1 MLFQRIVT
9 RWKIALCEDDQPF
22 QGRITF
28 KTRFLMNEACLA
40 ELIEKSF
47 PVKEMLDVIIH
58 LMYGPEGNS

>member
-1 MLFQRIVT
+1 MRTTSLS
-9 RWKIALCEDDQPF
+9 KGEL
-22 QGRITF
+22 
-28 KTRFLMNEACLA
+28 LMNEACLA